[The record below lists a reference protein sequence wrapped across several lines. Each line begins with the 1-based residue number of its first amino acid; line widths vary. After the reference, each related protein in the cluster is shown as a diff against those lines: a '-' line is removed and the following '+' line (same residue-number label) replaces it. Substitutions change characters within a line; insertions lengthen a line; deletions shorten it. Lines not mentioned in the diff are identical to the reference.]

1 MVASASTAI
10 DAGIARNLLLFMR
23 IPPVLG
29 LARPSSVT
37 PLLKAILCRNLPGVN
52 EVEMSYG

>member
-1 MVASASTAI
+1 ME
-10 DAGIARNLLLFMR
+10 AGIARNLLLFMR